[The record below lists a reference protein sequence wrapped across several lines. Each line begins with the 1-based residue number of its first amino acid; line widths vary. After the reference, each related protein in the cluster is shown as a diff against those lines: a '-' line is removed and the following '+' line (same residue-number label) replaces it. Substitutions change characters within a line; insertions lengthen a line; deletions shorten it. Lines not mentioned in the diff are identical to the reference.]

1 MAENELN
8 KSEELKYA
16 QYKELSDSPKEALSG
31 SLDSLT
37 AFGGFDFLEAVV
49 DNVQNMNPERKARKN
64 IFLGESSK
72 KKERENLKDTL
83 GVWIGILSDAD
94 SITEMVESCEKQS
107 EAANKTLK
115 KNVKKALEESSDL
128 EKSYRSLNLFFSNT
142 EMDKLKNLSIMNADM
157 EFLQDMDDTRK
168 FLSTA
173 QEELVSC
180 YDRLD
185 LRDNYGLMVIPGYL
199 GSNMAIEKWSKMA
212 FANKVMLITDYRHL
226 ENPDDVIEMFEEENM
241 TSGDIHKANA
251 IMTCNY
257 LVGRE
262 KEEQFGEEEELFVP
276 PSGAYAG
283 KIYSTLM
290 SQVTAGK
297 KHGGIND
304 VAGVKFP
311 LKRGEI
317 ANMEKIGLVPMV
329 NEYGKVMAFSAKT
342 LFNGDNLGLQTYSV
356 VRVFDYVTKVLMDF
370 LNRRA
375 FENFTS
381 KTRKDLQ
388 RQIIQF
394 LDSITGPDKLIEKF
408 KILKLDKDP
417 NQPDKIFVDIHMT
430 PYFPAKNFIIKMDG
444 EKGDDGTEWNSE
456 YEQE

>member
-1 MAENELN
+1 MAKNELN
-8 KSEELKYA
+8 KAEGLQYE

-31 SLDSLT
+31 SLDSLVT
-37 AFGGFDFLEAVV
+37 FGGFDLLEAVV
-49 DNVQNMNPERKARKN
+49 DGVQNMNPERKARKN
-64 IFLGESSK
+64 IFLSESSK
-72 KKERENLKDTL
+72 KNERENLKDTL
-83 GVWIGILSDAD
+83 NVWIGILAEADDIPGMIDA
-94 SITEMVESCEKQS
+94 CEKQS
-107 EAANKTLK
+107 DAANATLN
-115 KNVKKALEESSDL
+115 KNVKKALDESSEL

-142 EMDKLKNLSIMNADM
+142 ELDKIKNLSVLNAEM
-157 EFLQDMDDTRK
+157 EFLQDLDDTRK
-168 FLSTA
+168 FISTV

-185 LRDNYGLMVIPGYL
+185 LRDNYSLMVIPGYL
-199 GSNMAIEKWSKMA
+199 GSNLVVDKWSKMA
-212 FANKVMLITDYRHL
+212 FNNKVMLITDYRHL

-257 LVGRE
+257 IVGRE
-262 KEEQFGEEEELFVP
+262 KEEKFGEEEELFLP

-370 LNRRA
+370 LNRRTW
-375 FENFTS
+375 ENFTS

-388 RQIIQF
+388 GQIIRF

-408 KILKLDKDP
+408 KILRLDKDP
-417 NQPDKIFVDIHMT
+417 KNPDKIFVDIHMT
-430 PYFPAKNFIIKMDG
+430 PYFPAKNFTIKMDG
-444 EKGDDGTEWNSE
+444 EKGDDGTDWNSD
-456 YEQE
+456 YEQD

>member
-1 MAENELN
+1 M
-8 KSEELKYA
+8 
-16 QYKELSDSPKEALSG
+16 
-31 SLDSLT
+31 
-37 AFGGFDFLEAVV
+37 AFGGFDFLEAVI

-64 IFLGESSK
+64 IFLSESSK
-72 KKERENLKDTL
+72 KKERESLKDTL
-83 GVWIGILSDAD
+83 NVWIGILTEAD
-94 SITEMVESCEKQS
+94 SIPEMIEACEKQS

-115 KNVKKALEESSDL
+115 QNVKKAINESAEL
-128 EKSYRSLNLFFSNT
+128 EKSYRSLNLFFNNT
-142 EMDKLKNLSIMNADM
+142 ELDKIKNLTIMNADM

-168 FLSTA
+168 FIATV

-185 LRDNYGLMVIPGYL
+185 LRDNYGLLVIPGYL
-199 GSNMAIEKWSKMA
+199 GSTMAIEKWSKIA
-212 FANKVMLITDYRHL
+212 FNNKAMLITDYRHL
-226 ENPDDVIEMFEEENM
+226 ENPDDVIEMFEEENL

-257 LVGRE
+257 IVGRE
-262 KEEQFGEEEELFVP
+262 KEEKFGEDEELFVP

-297 KHGGIND
+297 KHGGLND

-317 ANMEKIGLVPMV
+317 ANLEKIGLVPMV

-388 RQIIQF
+388 GQIIRF

-408 KILKLDKDP
+408 KILRLDKDP
-417 NQPDKIFVDIHMT
+417 KQPDKIFVDIHMT

-444 EKGDDGTEWNSE
+444 EKGDDGTDWNSE